1 MKRVVQAVMVA
12 AGLAVLAAPAL
23 AQVGEPVPARAAA
36 EARGM
41 RDGAPMAMARNPAA
55 AVLARREAL
64 GLTADQVRQ
73 LEAIQ
78 ARVERENTP
87 RVERLRALHG
97 ERQAMDRGRMR
108 DMSAEDRQ
116 QMRAQMRERMDQLRP
131 VMEELRATNRAA
143 GDEIR
148 GLLTAEQHEQ
158 FRELRRSERRDGA
171 WRGPRGGERQGAW
184 QQRRGERS
192 ERGDVRF
199 RRGPR
204 GGI

>member
-1 MKRVVQAVMVA
+1 MRRVVQAVTVA
-12 AGLAVLAAPAL
+12 AGLAVLVAPAL
-23 AQVGEPVPARAAA
+23 AQVGEPVPERPAL

-41 RDGAPMAMARNPAA
+41 RDGAPMALARNPAA
-55 AVLARREAL
+55 AVLAQREAL

-78 ARVERENTP
+78 ARIERENAP
-87 RVERLRALHG
+87 RLERLRALHG
-97 ERQAMDRGRMR
+97 ERQAMDRSRIR
-108 DMSAEDRQ
+108 DMSADERAQ
-116 QMRAQMRERMDQLRP
+116 LRAQMRERMEQLRP
-131 VMEELRATNRAA
+131 VMQELRETNRAA

-148 GLLTAEQHEQ
+148 GLLTAEQQTQ
-158 FRELRRSERRDGA
+158 FRALRRSERRDGA

>member
-1 MKRVVQAVMVA
+1 MRRVVQAVTVA

-23 AQVGEPVPARAAA
+23 AQIGEPVPARPTL

-55 AVLARREAL
+55 AVLAQREAL

-73 LEAIQ
+73 LEVIQ
-78 ARVERENTP
+78 ARVERENAP
-87 RVERLRALHG
+87 RMERLRAVHG
-97 ERQAMDRGRMR
+97 ERQGMDRSRIR
-108 DMSAEDRQ
+108 DMSADERHQ
-116 QMRAQMRERMDQLRP
+116 LRAQMRERMEQLRP
-131 VMEELRATNRAA
+131 VMEELRETNRAA
-143 GDEIR
+143 AGEIR
-148 GLLTAEQHEQ
+148 GLLTAEQQAQ
-158 FRELRRSERRDGA
+158 FRALRRSERRDGA
-171 WRGPRGGERQGAW
+171 WRGPRGGDRQGAW

>member
-1 MKRVVQAVMVA
+1 MRRVVQAVTVA
-12 AGLAVLAAPAL
+12 AGLAVLVAPAL
-23 AQVGEPVPARAAA
+23 AQVGEPVPERPAL

-41 RDGAPMAMARNPAA
+41 RDGAPMALARNPAA
-55 AVLARREAL
+55 AVLAQREAL

-78 ARVERENTP
+78 ARIERENAP
-87 RVERLRALHG
+87 RLERLRALHG
-97 ERQAMDRGRMR
+97 ERQAMDRSRIR
-108 DMSAEDRQ
+108 DMSADERAQ
-116 QMRAQMRERMDQLRP
+116 LRAQMRERMEQLRP
-131 VMEELRATNRAA
+131 VMQELRETNRAA

-148 GLLTAEQHEQ
+148 GLLTAEQQTQ
-158 FRELRRSERRDGA
+158 FRALRRSERRDGA
-171 WRGPRGGERQGAW
+171 WRGPGGGERQGAW

>member
-1 MKRVVQAVMVA
+1 MRMVQAVTVV
-12 AGLAVLAAPAL
+12 AGLAVVGGPAV
-23 AQVGEPVPARAAA
+23 AQIGEPVRERPAL

-41 RDGAPMAMARNPAA
+41 RAGAPMAMARNPAA
-55 AVLARREAL
+55 AVLAQREAL
-64 GLTADQVRQ
+64 GLSADQVRQ

-78 ARVERENTP
+78 ERVERENAP
-87 RVERLRALHG
+87 RIERLRAAYG
-97 ERQAMDRGRMR
+97 ERQAMDRSRVR
-108 DMSAEDRQ
+108 EMSADERQQLRQ
-116 QMRAQMRERMDQLRP
+116 QMHDRVEQVRP
-131 VMEELRATNRAA
+131 IMEELRQTNHAA

-148 GLLTAEQHEQ
+148 GLLTAEQHAQ
-158 FRELRRSERRDGA
+158 FRELRRAERQDGA

-204 GGI
+204 GGGR